1 MGFLAGKIV
10 LVSGGAGDIGS
21 AVVERCRAEGAIAV
35 AADLSGPTVLDVTSP
50 TSWDD
55 AIAGVVAEHG
65 GLDGLVNTA
74 GILRDALLARV
85 TDADWAA
92 TLAVNLTGTMNGC
105 RAAAPHL
112 AERKGRIVNVS
123 SVAERGNMGQAAYAS
138 SKGGVISLTAS
149 LALELGRQGVLVNAV
164 APWFV
169 EGRMMS
175 AVPEKLRERALKASP
190 LGRFAEPE
198 DIAAVIAFLLGPDSA
213 FVNGQT
219 LTICGGATVGF

>member
-1 MGFLAGKIV
+1 MGFLAGKVI
-10 LVSGGAGDIGS
+10 LVSGGVGDIGS
-21 AVVERCRAEGAIAV
+21 AVIRRCRDEGAIAV
-35 AADLSGPTVLDVTSP
+35 AADLAGPTVLDVTSP
-50 TSWDD
+50 SSWEA
-55 AIAGVVAEHG
+55 AIGQVLSEHG

-74 GILRDALLARV
+74 GILRDALLANV
-85 TDADWAA
+85 TDADWAT

-123 SVAERGNMGQAAYAS
+123 SVAARGNMGQAAYAS
-138 SKGGVISLTAS
+138 SKGGVVSLTAS
-149 LALELGRQGVLVNAV
+149 LALELGRQGILVNAV

-175 AVPEKLRERALKASP
+175 AVPDKLRERALRKSP
-190 LGRFAEPE
+190 LGRFAEPQ
-198 DIAAVIAFLLGPDSA
+198 DVAAAIAFLLGPDSA